1 MQKDLYDGMIIRL
14 LTTSLVLLLFLFV
27 APSVAQSTPPFLT
40 QIRNLNPQQQAGYV
54 IEARKRGYSLLQL
67 EGLAKAQG
75 ATLED
80 LSLLRNAWAEN
91 EQNSENQEE
100 EINTQDQES
109 LGFGNDTDMFMF
121 GEYEEESDIFG
132 SAFFANQ
139 KITETPQFYVA
150 TPVGYRLGPSDEI
163 AIDVWGAS
171 ENRYELT
178 LSRQGVV
185 RIDRL
190 KPMYL
195 SGLTIAAAERK
206 IRNEFASI
214 YTGLLPDAP
223 NESKVYLDVNLQKA
237 RSIVVNITGSVEAPG
252 TYTISGFSSV
262 LNALYAAGGPS
273 ESGSYRDISI
283 MRNGKLAHTIDLYD
297 YFVKGTYPS
306 FFLSDQDVIVVSPHH
321 NRITVDGGFK
331 TTGRFETLHKETVE
345 DLLSYVGGFSSE
357 AYKKAVYVDRV
368 LELERQIIKIEQPSF
383 SSTPLTDGDFVE
395 AKNVSDRYTNKV
407 SVSGEVYLPGNY
419 PLNESPT
426 LSALLKSSNGLTPEA
441 YPESAI
447 LYRSKQGYFNEIK
460 TIDLSETANKTQDIQ
475 LQPNDSLVVISMEN
489 INPERAVGIQG
500 VVGEPGEYVFFD
512 GMTAR
517 DLVLIANG
525 FGDRANTD
533 QMELYTNVTDLDQ
546 DKRVSARRFSF
557 EEAKEV
563 ELSPSDLMVVRTKPG
578 FQPTT
583 FVTLEGEVSKPGT
596 YPIINENY
604 TLYDLYFDAG
614 EAMSGANLKGVS
626 IERKISN
633 QTKSNIEDTSRLQ
646 NALAENEQNSENQEQ
661 EINTQN
667 QELSS
672 FGNDTDL
679 FMSDQEDINIKI
691 GVDFEKILYS
701 KGNYTGNLLLKP
713 NDVIY
718 FPKKDFTVSVLGA
731 VQRETAMPYAS
742 GISFRDAVIKSGGIT
757 QSANYKNAYVVYQN
771 GDVKGTKRFL
781 FFKIRPRLEPGAV
794 VVVPVKDEKRVVSV
808 QEIVGMTSA
817 LASLAL
823 LVNTIT
829 GN

>member
-1 MQKDLYDGMIIRL
+1 MQKDFYGGMIIRL
-14 LTTSLVLLLFLFV
+14 LTTSLVLLFFLFV
-27 APSVAQSTPPFLT
+27 TSLVAQDTTPLLT
-40 QIRNLNPQQQAGYV
+40 QIRNSNPKQQASYV

-75 ATLED
+75 ATFQD
-80 LSLLRNAWAEN
+80 LSLLRDAWGEY
-91 EQNSENQEE
+91 QKSSENKDEGF
-100 EINTQDQES
+100 NTQNQEAP
-109 LGFGNDTDMFMF
+109 GFGNDRDMFMF
-121 GEYEEESDIFG
+121 DQEEKDSDIFG
-132 SAFFANQ
+132 STFFAN
-139 KITETPQFYVA
+139 KNITETPQFYVA
-150 TPVGYRLGPSDEI
+150 TPAGYRLGPTDEI

-171 ENRYELT
+171 ENRYEVT

-190 KPMYL
+190 KPIYL
-195 SGLTIAAAERK
+195 SGLTIVAAERK

-214 YTGLLPDAP
+214 YTGLSPDAP

-273 ESGSYRDISI
+273 ESGSYREISI

-297 YFVKGTYPS
+297 YFVKGTYPT
-306 FFLSDQDVIVVSPHH
+306 FFLNDQDVIVVSPHH

-331 TTGRFETLHKETVE
+331 TTGRFEILQNETVE
-345 DLLSYVGGFSSE
+345 DLLYYVGGFSSE

-368 LELERQIIKIEQPSF
+368 LELERQIIKIEKPSY
-383 SSTPLTDGDFVE
+383 SSTPLIDGDLVE
-395 AKNVSDRYTNKV
+395 AKSVSDKYINKV

-419 PLNESPT
+419 PLNESST
-426 LSALLKSSNGLTPEA
+426 LSALLKSSNGLTPDA

-460 TIDLSETANKTQDIQ
+460 TVDLSEIASKTQDIQ

-489 INPERAVGIQG
+489 IRAEKTVDIQG
-500 VVGEPGEYVFFD
+500 IVNEPGEYPFFE

-533 QMELYTNVTDLDQ
+533 QIELYTNVTDLGQ
-546 DKRVSARRFSF
+546 DRRVNALGFSF
-557 EEAKEV
+557 DEAKDV
-563 ELSPSDLMVVRTKPG
+563 ELNPSDLIVVRVNPG

-583 FVTLEGEVSKPGT
+583 FVTLKGEVSRPGT

-614 EAMSGANLKGVS
+614 KALSGANLRGVS

-633 QTKSNIEDTSRLQ
+633 QTKSNIEKTEDSLNILFVDEEDTK
-646 NALAENEQNSENQEQ
+646 
-661 EINTQN
+661 
-667 QELSS
+667 
-672 FGNDTDL
+672 
-679 FMSDQEDINIKI
+679 IKI
-691 GVDFEKILYS
+691 GVNFEKILS
-701 KGNYTGNLLLKP
+701 SNGNYHGNLLLKP
-713 NDVIY
+713 NDLVF
-718 FPKKDFTVSVLGA
+718 FPKKDSTVSVLGA
-731 VQRETAMPYAS
+731 VQRETAMPYAN
-742 GISFRDAVIKSGGIT
+742 GISFREAVIKSGGPT
-757 QSANYKNAYVVYQN
+757 QLANYKNAYVVYQN
-771 GDVKGTKRFL
+771 GDVKGTNRFL
-781 FFKIRPRLEPGAV
+781 FFNIRPKLEPGAV
-794 VVVPVKDEKRVVSV
+794 VVVPLKQEKRVISV
-808 QEIVGMTSA
+808 QEVIGMTSA
-817 LASLAL
+817 LASLTL
-823 LVNTIT
+823 LISTLT

>member
-1 MQKDLYDGMIIRL
+1 MQKVFFSGMIRRL
-14 LTTSLVLLLFLFV
+14 LTTSSVLLLFLFV
-27 APSVAQSTPPFLT
+27 APSAAQDITPFLT
-40 QIRNLNPQQQAGYV
+40 QIRNLNPQQQASYV
-54 IEARKRGYSLLQL
+54 IEARNRGYSLLQL

-75 ATLED
+75 ATPED
-80 LSLLRNAWAEN
+80 LSLLRNAWASN
-91 EQNSENQEE
+91 LQSSENQELE
-100 EINTQDQES
+100 NDMQNQDP
-109 LGFGNDTDMFMF
+109 LGFGNDTEMLMFD
-121 GEYEEESDIFG
+121 EEEEESDIFG

-139 KITETPQFYVA
+139 NITETPQFYVA
-150 TPVGYRLGPSDEI
+150 TPAGYRLGPTDEI
-163 AIDVWGAS
+163 SIDVWGAS
-171 ENRYELT
+171 ENRYEVT

-195 SGLTIAAAERK
+195 SGLSIAAAERK
-206 IRNEFASI
+206 IRNEFSSI
-214 YTGLLPDAP
+214 YTGLSPDAP

-283 MRNGKLAHTIDLYD
+283 MRNGKRAHTVDLYN

-306 FFLSDQDVIVVSPHH
+306 FFLNDQDVIVVSPHH

-331 TTGRFETLHKETVE
+331 TTGRFETLQNETVE

-368 LELERQIIKIEQPSF
+368 LELERQIIKVEQTSY
-383 SSTPLTDGDFVE
+383 SSTTLTDGDFVE
-395 AKNVSDRYTNKV
+395 AKSVSDKYLNKV

-426 LSALLKSSNGLTPEA
+426 LSALLKSSNGLTPDA

-460 TIDLSETANKTQDIQ
+460 TIDLSEIASGTQDIQ
-475 LQPNDSLVVISMEN
+475 LQPNDSLVIISMEN
-489 INPERAVGIQG
+489 IKAKKTVDIQG
-500 VVGEPGEYVFFD
+500 IVNEPGEYPFFE

-525 FGDRANTD
+525 FDDRANTN
-533 QMELYTNVTDLDQ
+533 QIELYSNVTDLDQ
-546 DKRVSARRFSF
+546 NRRVNARGFSF
-557 EEAKEV
+557 DEAKDV
-563 ELSPSDLMVVRTKPG
+563 ELNPSDLMVVRVNPG

-583 FVTLEGEVSKPGT
+583 FVTLKGEVSMPGT

-604 TLYDLYFDAG
+604 TLYDLYYDAG
-614 EAMSGANLKGVS
+614 KALSGANLRGVS

-633 QTKSNIEDTSRLQ
+633 QTKSNIEETEDSLNILFVDEDDT
-646 NALAENEQNSENQEQ
+646 E
-661 EINTQN
+661 
-667 QELSS
+667 
-672 FGNDTDL
+672 
-679 FMSDQEDINIKI
+679 IKI
-691 GVDFEKILYS
+691 GVNFEKILS
-701 KGNYTGNLLLKP
+701 SNGNYHGNLLLKP
-713 NDVIY
+713 NDVVF
-718 FPKKDFTVSVLGA
+718 FPKKDSTVSVLGA
-731 VQRETAMPYAS
+731 VQRETAMPYAN
-742 GISFRDAVIKSGGIT
+742 GISFREAVIKSGGPT
-757 QSANYKNAYVVYQN
+757 QLANYKNAYVVYQN
-771 GDVKGTKRFL
+771 GDVKGTNRFL
-781 FFKIRPRLEPGAV
+781 FFNIRPKLEPGAV
-794 VVVPVKDEKRVVSV
+794 VVVPLKQEKRVISV
-808 QEIVGMTSA
+808 QEVIGMTSA
-817 LASLAL
+817 LASLTL
-823 LVNTIT
+823 LISTLT